1 MLNLK
6 LREEF
11 RGRRLKGT
19 AIELSGPQS
28 SGATQISAQQFLE
41 ITYPTA
47 DILKAIEA
55 IGPDKGQTLA
65 IIGERG
71 LGKSHLM
78 AAVFHATNDPVATKS
93 WLENWSVKMSKPEI
107 ASIQLRSGMHVYA
120 VSMHQQRYPHLWDV
134 LFENHPQGQLTKGKF
149 EASGTEVPSDL
160 LMTEMLEKSPTVLLL
175 DEFQTWYDG
184 LPKLKKAWAFN
195 FIQILSDIAGDRP
208 DLLALGISVRE
219 GTTDAY
225 LQPHR
230 KAPLV
235 IDFKSHG
242 NSEQFQMDRR
252 RMLLHRLFENRDQI
266 TEQDI
271 KNLIATHTNQALDL
285 LEVPAADVEKKRREF
300 GVCWPFSPYLLQL
313 LEDQVLVATQ
323 AQETRDLIRILAS
336 VFKSQGDKSPVLTP
350 ADFHLDDEESSI
362 GALLSSVANAQH
374 RTLLEKAQRNIL
386 SVTEAVPGATQITP
400 HLQEIISALWLRSIA
415 MGNNAGATTKELQV
429 DITRTTVIDGNA
441 FEDELGTIVENSFNI
456 HVIGSRYL
464 FKEEENPRARLM
476 SEARNDRQFA
486 DESDLRL
493 LAKETRYVISG
504 SDDAV
509 GAFRVIALP
518 KNWQTDPWTF
528 LDQNERPENW
538 NDDRIP
544 ILILPEDVENLHE
557 VLGVWLHQH
566 VPTKRNTVR
575 FLIPKSG
582 STNAYLDKDNLVIPA
597 RAELKAKEWSQSNP
611 IYREHYTNDQ
621 RKLRETLAQR
631 FDRFAIL
638 KVWNFT
644 EPRLCSFNVESLSQ
658 RGSRIP
664 EAIQESVTNNL
675 FVPEDFEYLIVE
687 AARAN
692 RSLAHLL
699 VELREPRAAGLECI
713 PWLGE
718 VHMKERILRLCARG
732 KIAINI
738 RGGEMLQAL
747 AGEDE
752 DTAWTRLRSKLGQT
766 GRQLEEVIIMLPS
779 AVGQTGGANPP
790 PAGGGADT
798 VPGVQSTGQ
807 SAGGA
812 VPGGGGGDPG
822 AETGGTAGG
831 EEGGA
836 GLPLRTHHTNPATS
850 PLTQIGKIE
859 AWGINPASKITD
871 ISISISSATGAQ
883 LKDLLKKLPE
893 GMTYGISLFK
903 D

>member
-55 IGPDKGQTLA
+55 IAPDKGQTLA

-78 AAVFHATNDPVATKS
+78 AAVFHAANDPGATKT
-93 WLENWSVKMSKPEI
+93 WLESWSVKLSKPEI
-107 ASIQLRSGMHVYA
+107 ASIQLRSGMQVYA
-120 VSMHQQRYPHLWDV
+120 VSMHQQRYAHLWDV
-134 LFENHPQGQLTKGKF
+134 LFENHPQGQLTKGMWQ
-149 EASGTEVPSDL
+149 ASGTPVPSDL
-160 LMTEMLEKSPTVLLL
+160 LIREMLQGGATVLLL
-175 DEFQTWYDG
+175 DEFQTWFDG
-184 LPKLKKAWAFN
+184 LDKKKQAWAFN
-195 FIQILSDIAGDRP
+195 FIQILSELAKSHP
-208 DLLALGISVRE
+208 ELLVLGVSVRD
-219 GTTDAY
+219 GTSDAY
-225 LQPHR
+225 LQVR
-230 KAPLV
+230 RVAPLD
-235 IDFKSHG
+235 IDFKNHG

-266 TEQDI
+266 AESDI
-271 KNLIATHTNQALDL
+271 KNLISTHTDQALDL
-285 LEVPAADVEKKRREF
+285 LEVTPADAEKKRREF
-300 GVCWPFSPYLLQL
+300 AVCWPYSPYLLQL

-336 VFKSQGDKSPVLTP
+336 VFKSQGEKSPVLTP

-386 SVTEAVPGATQITP
+386 SVTEAVPGAAQITP
-400 HLQEIISALWLRSIA
+400 HLQDIISALWLRSIA
-415 MGNNAGATTKELQV
+415 VGNTAGATTKELQV
-429 DITRTTVIDGNA
+429 DITRTTIIDGNA

-476 SEARNDRQFA
+476 AEARNDRLFA

-509 GAFRVIALP
+509 GAFRVVALP

-528 LDQNERPENW
+528 LDQNDRPENW

-557 VLGVWLHQH
+557 VLGVWIHQH
-566 VPTKRNTVR
+566 VPSKRNTVR

-611 IYREHYTNDQ
+611 IYREHYANDQ

-644 EPRLCSFNVESLSQ
+644 EPRLCSFNIESLSQ

-675 FVPEDFEYLIVE
+675 FVPEDFEHLIVV
-687 AARAN
+687 AAGAN
-692 RSLAHLL
+692 KSLAHLL
-699 VELREPRAAGLECI
+699 AELREPRAAGLECI

-747 AGEDE
+747 AGEAE
-752 DTAWTRLRSKLGQT
+752 DSAWTRLRSKLSQT

-779 AVGQTGGANPP
+779 AVGQTGGATPP
-790 PAGGGADT
+790 PTGGGTETAPGGQPGSQPGGGAFPGGDGGDTGGETGGAAAAGGGA
-798 VPGVQSTGQ
+798 
-807 SAGGA
+807 
-812 VPGGGGGDPG
+812 
-822 AETGGTAGG
+822 
-831 EEGGA
+831 
-836 GLPLRTHHTNPATS
+836 PLRTHHSNPATS
-850 PLTQIGKIE
+850 SLNQIGKLE
-859 AWGINPASKITD
+859 AWGVTPATQITD

-883 LKDLLKKLPE
+883 LQDLLKKLPE

-903 D
+903 DQG